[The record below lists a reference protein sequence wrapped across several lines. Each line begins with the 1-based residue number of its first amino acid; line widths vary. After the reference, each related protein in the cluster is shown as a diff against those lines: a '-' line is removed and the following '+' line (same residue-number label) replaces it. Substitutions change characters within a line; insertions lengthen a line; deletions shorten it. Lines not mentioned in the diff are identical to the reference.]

1 VEVTKAKST
10 TREAQIHLV
19 HVFLSGI
26 IRKQFIRFVENHK
39 KWRYSYEVC
48 IARQPQISFLCYEIS
63 IFQPQVFVVSLTIP
77 FHSVLFFF
85 LKFFRQMKI
94 DAVVVFFMEIDFS
107 EMGQW

>member
-39 KWRYSYEVC
+39 KWHYSYEVC

-63 IFQPQVFVVSLTIP
+63 IFQPQVFVSLSL
-77 FHSVLFFF
+77 FHFIFIFF
-85 LKFFRQMKI
+85 LKFFWQVNI
-94 DAVVVFFMEIDFS
+94 DVVVVFFH
-107 EMGQW
+107 GN